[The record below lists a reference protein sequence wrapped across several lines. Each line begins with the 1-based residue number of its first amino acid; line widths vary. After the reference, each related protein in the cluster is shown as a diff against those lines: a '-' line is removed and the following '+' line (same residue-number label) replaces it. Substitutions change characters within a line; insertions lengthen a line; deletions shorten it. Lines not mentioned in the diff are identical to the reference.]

1 MLGTGWVKV
10 KGKRG
15 RDKKHESL
23 SPFTFK
29 EPNCLGVL
37 LAGLKQKSSPNKA
50 ETSFMR
56 GKYVT
61 ING

>member
-1 MLGTGWVKV
+1 MLGGGWVKV

-29 EPNCLGVL
+29 ELSCLGVL
-37 LAGLKQKSSPNKA
+37 LVPLTNSPDI
-50 ETSFMR
+50 EQLTYPS
-56 GKYVT
+56 
-61 ING
+61 I